1 METND
6 KLMTVGMTDDAARLI
21 ARLRTPDGM
30 DQAKAYVCDAFD
42 ATVRLIEDAGR
53 YDREAMTPLMALAR
67 YRGLLGELADTGSE

>member
-1 METND
+1 METNE
-6 KLMTVGMTDDAARLI
+6 KLTSVGMTDGAVRII

-53 YDREAMTPLMALAR
+53 YDRDAMTPLLALAR
-67 YRGLLGELADTGSE
+67 YRGLLGELADTGGE